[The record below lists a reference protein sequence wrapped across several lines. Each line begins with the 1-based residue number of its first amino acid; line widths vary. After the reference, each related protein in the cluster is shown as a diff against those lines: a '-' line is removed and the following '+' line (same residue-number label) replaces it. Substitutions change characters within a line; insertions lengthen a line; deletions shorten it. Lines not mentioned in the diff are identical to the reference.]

1 MNPLNIIAATAIAIF
16 LPFIGALGLR
26 IFLHTLIGFCAL
38 ILMVGAATTF
48 ADALT
53 LILSPWL
60 ASSVALPV
68 VILILSGLILG
79 IGFKLA
85 LTVEGIIGGLTEGI
99 DKVLGTA
106 CGITLA
112 FLIDY
117 FLVLR

>member
-1 MNPLNIIAATAIAIF
+1 MNPLNIIVATAIAIF
-16 LPFIGALGLR
+16 VPFLGTLGLR
-26 IFLHTLIGFCAL
+26 IFLHTTIGICSLLLI
-38 ILMVGAATTF
+38 IGAATTF

-85 LTVEGIIGGLTEGI
+85 MMIEGIIGGLNEGI
-99 DKVLGTA
+99 DKALGTSFA
-106 CGITLA
+106 IALA